1 MSDVVKKKR
10 GRPAKP
16 KTKIIRGQREVE
28 IDRKVSIKTWMNCP
42 YFKNGINDA
51 LNHNSFYEYP
61 TNNSYPQR
69 KYEEGRFAG
78 VILRDRGFTKIETRQ
93 GRGGPLSKEIE
104 SILMWNFDDWHV
116 PDRIVDEPATDQ

>member
-1 MSDVVKKKR
+1 MSDVVKKR

-16 KTKIIRGQREVE
+16 KTKIIIGQQAVE
-28 IDRKVSIKTWMNCP
+28 SRKVSFKTWINCP

-51 LNHNSFYEYP
+51 LNYNSFFEYQTSNP
-61 TNNSYPQR
+61 YPQR
-69 KYEEGRFAG
+69 KYEQGRFAG
-78 VILRDRGFTKIETRQ
+78 VFLRLKGITEIQTRK

-104 SILMWNFDDWHV
+104 SLLIWNTHEWFV